1 MPRLYFRF
9 YIALLASLA
18 LFTAAA
24 ALLWHYAGP
33 FETSDRALGVLL
45 RNALPP
51 AGTPAAEQQ
60 AALSRLTRD
69 IKADITLYSRDGER
83 LAYVG
88 EPLPRPPR
96 GMWRERRMMMMEHG
110 ALTAEEHERLMARRR
125 ERADGAAPSADPRAP
140 GNAAGRAPVRA
151 GPSPAESQDADPR
164 DAGLRDDGLR
174 PRRFFMRLDD
184 GRLVVSST
192 PLRPMPP
199 RYRLHYLLVALAV
212 IIAIGAYPVVR
223 RLTRRLERLQHGV
236 ESLGAGQL
244 SARVKVEGSDEVAR
258 LAASFNRSADQIEAL
273 VGAHK
278 TLLANA
284 SHELRTPLA
293 RIRLALELSKDNFE
307 DKRRAGLEQD
317 IAELDQLIDEIL
329 LASRLDMADV
339 AQERDGA
346 RSEVEQLDMLA
357 LAAEEC
363 ARYDEAELE
372 GESAV
377 VRGEARLL
385 RRLLHNLLENARRH
399 GAPPIRMHVRCAGD
413 LAEITV
419 QDAGPGVPPGDQD
432 RIFEPFYRSGN
443 VRDSTGTGL
452 GLALV
457 RQIARRHG
465 GDAHCEQV
473 RGGASRFVVTLPLD

>member
-1 MPRLYFRF
+1 MPKLYFRF
-9 YIALLASLA
+9 YAALLASLA
-18 LFTAAA
+18 LFTVAA

-33 FETSDRALGVLL
+33 FENPDRALGVLL

-51 AGTPAAEQQ
+51 ADTPAAEQQ

-69 IKADITLYSRDGER
+69 IKADITLYSRSGER

-88 EPLPRPPR
+88 EPLPRPMR
-96 GMWRERRMMMMEHG
+96 GMWRERRMQMEHG
-110 ALTAEEHERLMARRR
+110 EHGERASASAIAPIEEHERMMAHAL
-125 ERADGAAPSADPRAP
+125 ERGEDG
-140 GNAAGRAPVRA
+140 N
-151 GPSPAESQDADPR
+151 
-164 DAGLRDDGLR
+164 LR

-199 RYRLHYLLVALAV
+199 RYRLHYMLIALAV

-223 RLTRRLERLQHGV
+223 RLTGRLERLQRGV

-273 VGAHK
+273 VSAHK

-293 RIRLALELSKDNFE
+293 RIRLALELSKDHFE
-307 DKRRAGLEQD
+307 EKRRAGLEQD

-329 LASRLDMADV
+329 LASRLDMAAV
-339 AQERDGA
+339 ARDEAGHA
-346 RSEVEQLDMLA
+346 KEVEQLDVLA

-363 ARYDEAELE
+363 ARYEEAELE

-377 VRGEARLL
+377 VKGEARLL
-385 RRLLHNLLENARRH
+385 RRLLRNLLENARRH
-399 GAPPIRMHVRCAGD
+399 GAPPTRMHVRCIHAPDGD
-413 LAEITV
+413 MAEITV
-419 QDAGPGVPPGDQD
+419 QDAGPGVPPADHG

-443 VRDSTGTGL
+443 ARDSTGTGL

-457 RQIARRHG
+457 RQIARRHH
-465 GDAHCEQV
+465 GDVRCEPV
-473 RGGASRFVVTLPLD
+473 RGGTSRFVVTLPLG

>member
-9 YIALLASLA
+9 YVALLASLA

-45 RNALPP
+45 RNALPA

-69 IKADITLYSRDGER
+69 IKADITLYSPQGER

-88 EPLPRPPR
+88 EPLPRPTR
-96 GMWRERRMMMMEHG
+96 GAWRERRAAAM
-110 ALTAEEHERLMARRR
+110 AEHERLQGAPVVGAASVATDHERMMARHV
-125 ERADGAAPSADPRAP
+125 E
-140 GNAAGRAPVRA
+140 
-151 GPSPAESQDADPR
+151 
-164 DAGLRDDGLR
+164 RDDDGNLR
-174 PRRFFMRLDD
+174 ARRFFMRLDD

-199 RYRLHYLLVALAV
+199 RYRLHYLLIALAV

-244 SARVKVEGSDEVAR
+244 SARVKVEGNDEVAR

-273 VGAHK
+273 LGAHK
-278 TLLANA
+278 SLLANA

-293 RIRLALELSKDNFE
+293 RIRLALELSKEQIE
-307 DKRRAGLEQD
+307 DKRRSGLEQD

-339 AQERDGA
+339 AQERGGA
-346 RSEVEQLDMLA
+346 RSEVEPLDLLA

-372 GESAV
+372 GESAAIQ
-377 VRGEARLL
+377 GEARLL
-385 RRLLHNLLENARRH
+385 RRLLRNLLENARRH
-399 GAPPIRMHVRCAGD
+399 GAPPTRMQVRRAGSQ
-413 LAEITV
+413 AEITV
-419 QDAGPGVPPGDQD
+419 QDDGPGVPPADQD

-443 VRDSTGTGL
+443 VRDNTGTGL

-465 GDAHCEQV
+465 GDVRCEPV
-473 RGGASRFVVTLPLD
+473 RGGTSRFVVTLPLG

>member
-1 MPRLYFRF
+1 MPKLYFRF
-9 YIALLASLA
+9 YAALLASLA
-18 LFTAAA
+18 LFTVAA

-33 FETSDRALGVLL
+33 FENPDRALGVML

-51 AGTPAAEQQ
+51 ADTPAAEQQ

-88 EPLPRPPR
+88 SPLPRPTR
-96 GMWRERRMMMMEHG
+96 GMWRERRMQMERGEHG
-110 ALTAEEHERLMARRR
+110 GPPVTSALAEQERMMTRGL
-125 ERADGAAPSADPRAP
+125 ERDEDGIPH
-140 GNAAGRAPVRA
+140 
-151 GPSPAESQDADPR
+151 
-164 DAGLRDDGLR
+164 

-184 GRLVVSST
+184 GRMVVSST

-199 RYRLHYLLVALAV
+199 RYRLHYMLIALAV

-223 RLTRRLERLQHGV
+223 RLTGRLERLQRGV

-293 RIRLALELSKDNFE
+293 RIRLALELSKDSLE
-307 DKRRAGLEQD
+307 EKHRAGVEQD

-329 LASRLDMADV
+329 LASRLDMAKV
-339 AQERDGA
+339 ARDEAGHPK
-346 RSEVEQLDMLA
+346 ELEQLDLLA

-363 ARYDEAELE
+363 SRYEEAELE

-385 RRLLHNLLENARRH
+385 RRLLRNLLENARRH
-399 GAPPIRMHVRCAGD
+399 GAPPTVMHVRCIGNQ
-413 LAEITV
+413 AEITV
-419 QDAGPGVPPGDQD
+419 QDAGPGVPAADQD

-443 VRDSTGTGL
+443 VRDNTGTGL

-457 RQIARRHG
+457 RQIARRHHG
-465 GDAHCEQV
+465 NVRCEPV
-473 RGGASRFVVTLPLD
+473 RGGTSRFVVTLPLG